1 MKAGSVL
8 SNKSSQ
14 QKKRLRNI
22 SRNQEIHTESLLTP
36 QSDTQFN
43 NFKSMSRN
51 FKKNQRMIKIF

>member
-1 MKAGSVL
+1 ML